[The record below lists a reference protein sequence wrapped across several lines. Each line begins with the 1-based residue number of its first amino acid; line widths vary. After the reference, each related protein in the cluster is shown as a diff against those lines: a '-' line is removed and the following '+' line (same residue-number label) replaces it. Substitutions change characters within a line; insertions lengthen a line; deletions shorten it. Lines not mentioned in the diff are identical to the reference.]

1 MIVSLNRWE
10 WNRALFFG
18 LIVVIAE
25 IGLATGLVLRRLT
38 RMEYSRTADRAVS
51 DVLRDTRPP
60 APDRFAWLK
69 RSVEQNNVFITF
81 LVGGG
86 VLISGVA
93 WVVDRVA
100 SKTSTPVGEQRLR
113 TCAHPDQLSARRL
126 APRRHHR
133 PRARRA
139 RCRRRPD
146 PQALAARRSRD
157 MTTAIRLVLVVVG
170 LAIGVV
176 RGDRVARRHVVDPR
190 ADRSRLADRVGGRR
204 AQQETPKE
212 VRRSAR
218 WCRRRCSPAASK

>member
-18 LIVVIAE
+18 LIVLIAE

-38 RMEYSRTADRAVS
+38 RMEYSRTADRAVP
-51 DVLRDTRPP
+51 DALRDTRPP

-100 SKTSTPVGEQRLR
+100 SKTSTPVGEE
-113 TCAHPDQLSARRL
+113 RL
-126 APRRHHR
+126 ARALTPISYPPGGLLLDDITVLAQDVPGADDVQIRKLLRR
-133 PRARRA
+133 
-139 RCRRRPD
+139 
-146 PQALAARRSRD
+146 
-157 MTTAIRLVLVVVG
+157 
-170 LAIGVV
+170 
-176 RGDRVARRHVVDPR
+176 
-190 ADRSRLADRVGGRR
+190 GGHGI
-204 AQQETPKE
+204 
-212 VRRSAR
+212 
-218 WCRRRCSPAASK
+218 

>member
-1 MIVSLNRWE
+1 MKMVAWVAGLATFVLGAAYMIVSLNRWE

-38 RMEYSRTADRAVS
+38 RMEYSRMADRAVS

-100 SKTSTPVGEQRLR
+100 SKTSTPVGEQRL
-113 TCAHPDQLSARRL
+113 ARALTPISYPPGGLLLDDITVL
-126 APRRHHR
+126 AQDVPGADDVQIRKLLRR
-133 PRARRA
+133 
-139 RCRRRPD
+139 
-146 PQALAARRSRD
+146 
-157 MTTAIRLVLVVVG
+157 
-170 LAIGVV
+170 
-176 RGDRVARRHVVDPR
+176 
-190 ADRSRLADRVGGRR
+190 GGHGI
-204 AQQETPKE
+204 
-212 VRRSAR
+212 
-218 WCRRRCSPAASK
+218 